1 VCSRYELLTKIESII
16 AGFAVREPL
25 PDDFDNGPDPFTL
38 SEIKPTNRAPVITP
52 GGKLVLRPWGL
63 KVDWQNQPVIN
74 ARSETLDQKPT
85 FKPLLARRCLV
96 PATAYFEWRKAGRDK
111 IKTRLRPQNNDL
123 FAFAGLLNDEA
134 FTIVTCTP
142 TPAIAHIHDRM
153 PVILPRAAQD
163 LWLSDQPYSA
173 VKSVLVSFGESMTF
187 DELSPPK
194 RQGELAL

>member
-38 SEIKPTNRAPVITP
+38 SEIKPTNRAPVIAP
-52 GGKLVLRPWGL
+52 GGKLLLRPWGL
-63 KVDWQNQPVIN
+63 KVEWQNQPVIN

-85 FKPLLARRCLV
+85 FKPLLERRCLV
-96 PATAYFEWRKAGRDK
+96 PATAYFEWRKVGRDK
-111 IKTRLRPQNNDL
+111 IKTRLRPQDDGL
-123 FAFAGLLNDEA
+123 FAFAGLLSDEA

-142 TPAIAHIHDRM
+142 TPTIAHIHDRM
-153 PVILPRAAQD
+153 PVILPRAVQD
-163 LWLSDQPYSA
+163 LWLSDQPYST
-173 VKSVLVSFGESMTF
+173 VKSVLSSYDGPMAF